1 MTQGDVRAGGA
12 GGAVAEA
19 VSPPHRNC
27 SQLNVPGLADGTVH
41 SFVHGLDDAP
51 RQLAP
56 DEIATELQDAFATRL
71 LAAGV
76 FPSTAGGLL
85 AALADADPG
94 GPLSLHR
101 FFLVGEGSQIA
112 ASPTVS
118 VGRNMRFLVTC
129 GRGPDGPDVIVS
141 SFHPDQGMVEVVA
154 WDLVRGGFNFYR
166 TMPGSSA
173 WVFAGNSRHALTA
186 PTRGSGPFESHVNGH
201 FLMKEFVSPW
211 VHWHSPFAT
220 VAATVLADQ
229 GLDTHPWVRSLDP
242 GGAYTLE
249 DDAARPAVE
258 RWTRVRVRALGDGTA
273 EETPAR
279 MLEQLL
285 GTLTLALVSSFTSS
299 AAALSGSVAD
309 VDLPASFFVDTGLV
323 ALLGL
328 PPPPRLSVSAT
339 TYAAT
344 LAALDVHLTD
354 GGSFRRDGDTHFAFT
369 VPDRSFEDIET
380 MRQAIDAGL
389 LTPRLVACLMMVDHP
404 NPVFSERRAALLR
417 HVPQT
422 AFDGDGAAFSEAV
435 ADAVRTSAEASE
447 PGSPEAEFAELW
459 SLGDD
464 FRGELGERLSVYYD
478 AVVAR
483 LATPEGFRAF
493 YELAESRRD
502 LVREMPIAESE
513 LLFSRSSVPT
523 ARRRMRP
530 DATVEVVAG

>member
-1 MTQGDVRAGGA
+1 MTQGS

-27 SQLNVPGLADGTVH
+27 SQLNVPGLADGTMH
-41 SFVHGLDDAP
+41 SFVHGLDDVP
-51 RQLAP
+51 RELDAAA
-56 DEIATELQDAFATRL
+56 IAAELQDPFAARL
-71 LAAGV
+71 LGAGV
-76 FPSTAGGLL
+76 FPSTAGDLL
-85 AALADADPG
+85 DALAQADPG

-112 ASPTVS
+112 ASPTIG

-141 SFHPDQGMVEVVA
+141 SFHPDQGMVEVIA
-154 WDLVRGGFNFYR
+154 WDLGRGGFNFYR

-173 WVFAGNSRHALTA
+173 WLFAGNSRHALVA

-229 GLDTHPWVRSLDP
+229 GLDTHPWVGSLDP

-249 DDAARPAVE
+249 DDAARPATE
-258 RWTRVRVRALGDGTA
+258 RWTTARVQALLAGTA

-285 GTLTLALVSSFTSS
+285 TTLTVTLVSSFTSS
-299 AAALSGSVAD
+299 AAALSGSVGS
-309 VDLPASFFVDTGLV
+309 VDLPASFFVDSGLV
-323 ALLGL
+323 AALGL
-328 PPPPRLSVSAT
+328 PPPPSFSVSAA

-344 LAALDVHLTD
+344 LGALDVHLTD
-354 GGSFRRDGDTHFAFT
+354 GGSFRRAGDTHFAFV
-369 VPDRSFEDIET
+369 VPDRSFEDVET
-380 MRQAIDAGL
+380 LRQAVAAGL

-404 NPVFSERRAALLR
+404 NPVFSERRSALLR
-417 HVPQT
+417 HVPET
-422 AFDGDGAAFSEAV
+422 PFSGDGAATSEAV
-435 ADAVRTSAEASE
+435 ADAIRSSVEAAT

-459 SLGDD
+459 AVGDD
-464 FRGELGERLSVYYD
+464 FMGELGERLIIYYD
-478 AVVAR
+478 AVAAR

-513 LLFSRSSVPT
+513 LLFSRSAVTP

-530 DATVEVVAG
+530 DATVEVVPT